1 MFKLCLDG
9 PASVQDG
16 NRVFADNESGTFET
30 IIEKLEMVER
40 IAPDYLEKI
49 SFSSFSNV
57 AFVVITNVLRFP
69 KKI

>member
-1 MFKLCLDG
+1 MISLDG

-40 IAPDYLEKI
+40 IAPDYL
-49 SFSSFSNV
+49 
-57 AFVVITNVLRFP
+57 
-69 KKI
+69 